1 MEPVEPV
8 LKNIYQNNTYRK
20 DLSWPHFDN
29 EPRVQEKQ
37 QVKDQRSCISVFG
50 ACLTN
55 PSMSFWKLANQPLL
69 YEPKVAGFCDITE
82 AVMKIYHFTVCS
94 ESIKIDR
101 TKDFDI

>member
-1 MEPVEPV
+1 
-8 LKNIYQNNTYRK
+8 
-20 DLSWPHFDN
+20 
-29 EPRVQEKQ
+29 
-37 QVKDQRSCISVFG
+37 
-50 ACLTN
+50 
-55 PSMSFWKLANQPLL
+55 MSFWKLANQPLL